1 MYVALAA
8 CAGEIQ
14 CIGFPGGRIV
24 QGETDVWYGCQDS
37 ELESKGEAAFWHD
50 E

>member
-1 MYVALAA
+1 MYVALAT

-24 QGETDVWYGCQDS
+24 QGETNVWYGCQDS